1 MFKRL
6 TFSKYYL
13 LSIMEMI
20 GIVDVLYLCGVK
32 FFLQSSEII
41 FGKFSCIF
49 SCKCFFYWMLES
61 LWIFFINGL
70 SSGFS
75 ETLTEKIFWGNLW
88 DVTCISWDVLSFN
101 ILGGSSNPVFSFH
114 WIISILQLIVLFV
127 FLWWINMI
135 IILLILWFTNSNIN
149 IVGAWFLTSLIN
161 QFIDITSCASEN
173 LILFGN
179 VACITW

>member
-1 MFKRL
+1 
-6 TFSKYYL
+6 
-13 LSIMEMI
+13 MEMI
-20 GIVDVLYLCGVK
+20 GIIDVFNLCGIE

-41 FGKFSCIF
+41 FGKFSCILG
-49 SCKCFFYWMLES
+49 CECFFYRMLES